1 MQEPKPVR
9 YLDRSTAPHVTTL
22 ILLAGISA
30 MAMNIFLPSLPGMA
44 LHFEVDYSVMQLSV
58 ATYLSMSAVLQ
69 ILIGPISD
77 KIGRRPVILWGVILF
92 CLATLGCLLAPNATV
107 FLIFR
112 ALQAVVAVAMVLSR
126 AVVRDMYTQD
136 RAASMI
142 GYVTM
147 GMAVVPMIAP
157 AIGGILEDAFGWQAN
172 FGMLLLCG
180 VLVLVIAWRDLGE
193 TGTPSENSI
202 GQQFR
207 EYPELLRSQRFWGYC
222 LASAFGSGA
231 FFAYLGGAPFVGTQV
246 FGLTPSQLGLYFAAP
261 SIGYFLGNWA
271 TGVLAARHGV
281 NRMVLSGTIISVIG
295 MGLSLIV
302 SYSGFS
308 GPITFFGFMSL
319 VGVGNGMVIANATA
333 GMLSVRP
340 HLAGTASGL
349 GGAIMIGGGA
359 GLSALAGALLKP
371 GRGEFPL
378 VWIMFVTS
386 VLAVLAILYV
396 IRRERQVG
404 F

>member
-1 MQEPKPVR
+1 MQDPAPVR
-9 YLDRSTAPHVTTL
+9 YLDRSTAPHVSTL

-44 LHFEVDYSVMQLSV
+44 AHFDVDYGVMQLSV
-58 ATYLSMSAVLQ
+58 ATYLAMSAVLQ

-77 KIGRRPVILWGVILF
+77 KFGRRPVILWGVMLF
-92 CLATLGCLLAPNATV
+92 CLATVGCLLAPNATV

-112 ALQAVVAVAMVLSR
+112 SLQAVVAVAMVLSR

-157 AIGGILEDAFGWQAN
+157 AIGGVLEDAFGWQAN
-172 FGMLLLCG
+172 FGMLLVCG
-180 VLVLVIAWRDLGE
+180 VIVLVIAWRDLGE
-193 TGTPSENSI
+193 TGKPSDNSLM
-202 GQQFR
+202 QQFR
-207 EYPELLRSQRFWGYC
+207 EYPELLTSQRFWGYC

-231 FFAYLGGAPFVGTQV
+231 FFAYLGGAPFVGTEV

-281 NRMVLSGTIISVIG
+281 NRMVLWGTISSASG
-295 MGLSLIV
+295 MGLSLVV
-302 SYSGFS
+302 SYAGYSS
-308 GPITFFGFMSL
+308 PLVFFGFMSL
-319 VGVGNGMVIANATA
+319 VGVGNGMTIANATA

-359 GLSALAGALLKP
+359 ALSALAGALLVP

-386 VLAVLAILYV
+386 LLAVAAILYV
-396 IRRERQVG
+396 IRRERQLG
-404 F
+404 L

>member
-1 MQEPKPVR
+1 
-9 YLDRSTAPHVTTL
+9 
-22 ILLAGISA
+22 

-44 LHFEVDYSVMQLSV
+44 LHFEVDYAVMQLSV
-58 ATYLSMSAVLQ
+58 ATYLAMSAVLQ
-69 ILIGPISD
+69 VLIGPLSD
-77 KIGRRPVILWGVILF
+77 KIGRRPVILWGVGLF
-92 CLATLGCLLAPNATV
+92 CLATLGCLFAPNATV

-112 ALQAVVAVAMVLSR
+112 GFQAVIAVAMVLSR
-126 AVVRDMYTQD
+126 AVVRDMYSQD

-147 GMAVVPMIAP
+147 GMAVVPMVAP
-157 AIGGILEDAFGWQAN
+157 AIGGILEDAFGWRAN
-172 FGMLLLCG
+172 FTMLLACG
-180 VLVLVIAWRDLGE
+180 LLVFFIAWRDLGE
-193 TGTPSENSI
+193 TGTPSDHSLM
-202 GQQFR
+202 QQFR
-207 EYPELLRSQRFWGYC
+207 EYPELLTSPRFWGYC

-246 FGLTPSQLGLYFAAP
+246 FGLSPSQLGLYFAAP

-281 NRMVLSGTIISVIG
+281 NRMVLWGTIISVIG

-302 SYSGFS
+302 SYAGFS

-359 GLSALAGALLKP
+359 GLSALAGALLKS

-378 VWIMFVTS
+378 VWIMFITS

-396 IRRERQVG
+396 IRRERQLG
-404 F
+404 I